1 MHDMNRKLRMILML
15 YKEKGI
21 IKDALVS
28 EDTSLLNR
36 IDANAEVV
44 TLILAEDYKEN
55 SVKHIKGFSLNETEE
70 SNMCDITSDI
80 EEKIMSTIH
89 GFNCDN
95 LELKL
100 ITEVQTIKGTQVSLL
115 G

>member
-1 MHDMNRKLRMILML
+1 MHEMNRKLRMILLL

-28 EDTSLLNR
+28 KDTSLLNR
-36 IDANAEVV
+36 IDANSEVV
-44 TLILAEDYKEN
+44 SLVLAENYKEN
-55 SVKHIKGFSLNETEE
+55 SVKHIKGFDLNETEE
-70 SNMCDITSDI
+70 NNMCDITSDI
-80 EEKIMSTIH
+80 EEKIMGTIQ

-95 LELKL
+95 VELKL
-100 ITEVQTIKGTQVSLL
+100 ITEVQNIKGTQVSLL